1 MALNVQLLI
10 FDDLRLSTGWK
21 RELKTNKNLPKKK
34 INMYIDV
41 GINVSCG
48 GFYCSII
55 FSRVQRTYARVSV

>member
-1 MALNVQLLI
+1 VETRIKNKQK
-10 FDDLRLSTGWK
+10 ST
-21 RELKTNKNLPKKK
+21 KKK

-55 FSRVQRTYARVSV
+55 FSRVQRTYAIELVYRIKEFLIA